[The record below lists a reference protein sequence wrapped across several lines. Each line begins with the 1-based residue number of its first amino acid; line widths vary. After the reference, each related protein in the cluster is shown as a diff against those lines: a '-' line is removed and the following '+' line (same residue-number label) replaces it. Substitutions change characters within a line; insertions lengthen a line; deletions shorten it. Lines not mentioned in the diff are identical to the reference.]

1 MEELEARTLNYPT
14 ILTDPLLMGILI
26 EDGSH
31 FSRALDWAVNQ
42 KLKPDDDG
50 EVTTHT
56 LFGIWS
62 EVESP
67 GHTIMATLGLSDA
80 KAKGV

>member
-1 MEELEARTLNYPT
+1 MYFFNPEHPP
-14 ILTDPLLMGILI
+14 LT
-26 EDGSH
+26 EDAQ
-31 FSRALDWAVNQ
+31 RALDWAVNQ

>member
-42 KLKPDDDG
+42 KLKP
-50 EVTTHT
+50 VCTKQHKVV
-56 LFGIWS
+56 IWMH
-62 EVESP
+62 P
-67 GHTIMATLGLSDA
+67 GVFVIPYMI
-80 KAKGV
+80 